1 MLDIKQKYH
10 IKGKAGKQTDK
21 LAHVST
27 AAVILMAL
35 YLLILRYIQIYHKK
49 QKKKNAHYSS
59 CLYMFHWDTKQDF
72 TAQILREG
80 GAHLTSCL

>member
-1 MLDIKQKYH
+1 MLDIKQKY

-49 QKKKNAHYSS
+49 QKKKKCS
-59 CLYMFHWDTKQDF
+59 L
-72 TAQILREG
+72 L
-80 GAHLTSCL
+80 

>member
-49 QKKKNAHYSS
+49 QKKKMLITLAV
-59 CLYMFHWDTKQDF
+59 F
-72 TAQILREG
+72 TCSIEIQNRISLLRF
-80 GAHLTSCL
+80 